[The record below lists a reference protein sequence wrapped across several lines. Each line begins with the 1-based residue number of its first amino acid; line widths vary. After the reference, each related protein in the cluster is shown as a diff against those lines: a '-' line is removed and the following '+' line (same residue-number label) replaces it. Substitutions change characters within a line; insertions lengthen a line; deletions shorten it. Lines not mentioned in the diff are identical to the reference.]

1 MEASPMKYVVYRRDY
16 DLKNVRYKVAEFD
29 TQKEAED
36 YCVARNH
43 HLGSLSMIKECYHM
57 WEKEE
62 GEEEE

>member
-1 MEASPMKYVVYRRDY
+1 MKYVVYRRDY
-16 DLKNVRYKVAEFD
+16 GWVHQRVTEFD

-36 YCVARNH
+36 YCAARNH